1 MRTPF
6 LLNFPRPDFHTS
18 LVKGFIVLSTL
29 SPESYGQLFTVRMRF
44 ADEDHQQI
52 LRDSRKTGRKAA
64 TRQEPGCVS
73 YVPHWIE
80 GDPSTVL
87 IYEQY
92 KDGEAL
98 DAHRA
103 SPHFKQY
110 VAGGLYQLMRERSV
124 ENLTAVV

>member
-1 MRTPF
+1 MV
-6 LLNFPRPDFHTS
+6 S
-18 LVKGFIVLSTL
+18 
-29 SPESYGQLFTVRMRF
+29 FTVRMRF

-52 LRDSRKTGRKAA
+52 SEILEKLAA
-64 TRQEPGCVS
+64 ASRQEPGCVS

-80 GDPSTVL
+80 GDPNTVL

-103 SPHFKQY
+103 SSHFKQY

>member
-1 MRTPF
+1 MV
-6 LLNFPRPDFHTS
+6 S
-18 LVKGFIVLSTL
+18 
-29 SPESYGQLFTVRMRF
+29 FTVRMRF

-52 LRDSRKTGRKAA
+52 SEILEKLAA
-64 TRQEPGCVS
+64 ASRQEPGCVS

-103 SPHFKQY
+103 SPHSTSP
-110 VAGGLYQLMRERSV
+110 VASTSSCASV
-124 ENLTAVV
+124 ASKT

>member
-1 MRTPF
+1 MV
-6 LLNFPRPDFHTS
+6 S
-18 LVKGFIVLSTL
+18 
-29 SPESYGQLFTVRMRF
+29 FTVRMRF

-52 LRDSRKTGRKAA
+52 SEILEKLAA
-64 TRQEPGCVS
+64 ASRQEPGCVS